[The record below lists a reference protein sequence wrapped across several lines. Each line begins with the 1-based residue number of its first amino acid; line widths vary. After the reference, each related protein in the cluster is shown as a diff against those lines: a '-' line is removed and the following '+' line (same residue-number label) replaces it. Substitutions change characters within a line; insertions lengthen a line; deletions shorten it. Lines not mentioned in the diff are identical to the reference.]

1 MEIFE
6 RDHILECAAAKGKY
20 FLEGLQELARRHP
33 SIGEA
38 SGLGLYLA
46 IELVKDRKT
55 KEPADEA
62 TSWACIELVNE
73 GLLCISSGYYFNRL
87 CFAPPLVIE
96 QAEIDEALK
105 ILDRVL
111 TKMET
116 KFGIGA

>member
-1 MEIFE
+1 
-6 RDHILECAAAKGKY
+6 
-20 FLEGLQELARRHP
+20 
-33 SIGEA
+33 
-38 SGLGLYLA
+38 
-46 IELVKDRKT
+46 
-55 KEPADEA
+55 
-62 TSWACIELVNE
+62 VNE

>member
-6 RDHILECAAAKGKY
+6 RDRVIECAAEKGKY
-20 FLEGLQELARRHP
+20 FLEGLQDLATRHP

-38 SGLGLYLA
+38 TGLGLYLA
-46 IELVKDRKT
+46 IELVKNRKT

-62 TSWACIELVNE
+62 TSWASIELVNE

-96 QAEIDEALK
+96 KSEIDEALK

-111 TKMET
+111 TKMEA
-116 KFGIGA
+116 KFGIAA